1 MKTKINSLIAVVIIA
16 FLLPSCVMKKKYTEL
31 ETSRDEIQMKYSKL
45 EKENNSQKQE
55 LVELNNQ
62 YDSLLADFNELN
74 NAKRINENLSEK
86 EKAKIESNLKSKMS
100 ELEASNKKI
109 KDLEASLNAQKSA
122 MNDLKSK
129 IQKALEVLNNDNLTV
144 ERRGDKVY
152 VSLPEELLFKSGS
165 SKVGENGKD
174 ALKKF
179 AEVMINQNDID
190 IVVEGHTDSIP
201 LNGSTIKDN
210 WDLSVVRATSVVR
223 ILTEDYNLPT
233 SRITAS
239 GRGQYQPIAS
249 NSNKEGRAKNRRIEI
264 VLAPKI
270 VSLYELIE

>member
-1 MKTKINSLIAVVIIA
+1 MKSKINRLTILILIAFV
-16 FLLPSCVMKKKYTEL
+16 LPSCVMKKKYLAL
-31 ETSRDEIQMKYSKL
+31 EKSKNEIQL
-45 EKENNSQKQE
+45 ENEQLVKET
-55 LVELNNQ
+55 NNQ
-62 YDSLLADFNELN
+62 KEELIELKEKYNSLLADYN
-74 NAKRINENLSEK
+74 NLKDTKRENENLSQQ
-86 EKAKIESNLKSKMS
+86 EKAKIESDLKIKMV

-109 KDLEASLNAQKSA
+109 KDLEAALNAQKSA
-122 MNDLKSK
+122 MNELKSK
-129 IQKALEVLNNDNLTV
+129 IQNALKVLNNDNLTV

-152 VSLPEELLFKSGS
+152 VSLPEDLLFSSGS
-165 SKVGENGKD
+165 AKVGASGKD

-179 AEVMINQNDID
+179 AEVMISQDDID

-223 ILTEDYNLPT
+223 ILTEEYNLP
-233 SRITAS
+233 SERITAS
-239 GRGQYQPIAS
+239 GRSQYQPIAS
-249 NSNKEGRAKNRRIEI
+249 NSTKEGRAKNRRIEI